1 MFRKQQTNPR
11 PSASGGESAATDAPA
26 APAPL
31 VAPAPSI
38 RTSLGSDT
46 IVSGRLSFSEPTRI
60 EGTLRGEVRASD
72 LLVVGETAIVEGVVR
87 ALTLIVLGE
96 VRGEVR
102 GAERVEIG
110 LGGRLSGKVE
120 AQCLIVKE
128 GGFLNA
134 DCRVIPT
141 RTTVH
146 TLRPA
151 SERAADSQR

>member
-1 MFRKQQTNPR
+1 VFWKPKTNP
-11 PSASGGESAATDAPA
+11 PPIKASDHGALAPPPTA
-26 APAPL
+26 DTPL

-46 IVSGRLSFSEPTRI
+46 VVSGRLSFSEPTRI

-110 LGGRLSGKVE
+110 RGGRLTGKVD
-120 AQCLIVKE
+120 AQCLIVRE
-128 GGFLNA
+128 GGLLNA

-141 RTTVH
+141 RATVH
-146 TLRPA
+146 ALRP
-151 SERAADSQR
+151 EPEKMVDNG